1 MIVERYDTSQEAAWD
16 AFIENSRN
24 APFLFRRAYMD
35 YHRDRFEDHS
45 LIIRSDDGEI
55 LALLPAHRRD
65 GLLSSHSGLTYGGFA
80 IGTDMKI
87 AGMIEVF
94 ACLLEYLRKNEFS
107 HVLYKTIPY
116 IYHSAPAEEDRYA
129 LYLCGASWRLSSPTT
144 VVCRHNRLP
153 YQQRRARGVKRAA
166 KDGVTIRESADFDVF
181 WAILE
186 ENLRLMHRARP
197 VHSIDEIRLL
207 KTRCP
212 RNVRLFGAFE
222 GETMVAGAVI
232 YQSKH
237 VSHAQYI
244 AASGRGRELRAL
256 DLLFDTLLT
265 QLLTETIYFD
275 FGSSSEGDG
284 VNAGLLDQKEGFG
297 ARAVTQDWYDID
309 LDRGSPQALRAAL
322 V

>member
-1 MIVERYDTSQEAAWD
+1 
-16 AFIENSRN
+16 
-24 APFLFRRAYMD
+24 
-35 YHRDRFEDHS
+35 
-45 LIIRSDDGEI
+45 
-55 LALLPAHRRD
+55 
-65 GLLSSHSGLTYGGFA
+65 
-80 IGTDMKI
+80 
-87 AGMIEVF
+87 
-94 ACLLEYLRKNEFS
+94 
-107 HVLYKTIPY
+107 
-116 IYHSAPAEEDRYA
+116 
-129 LYLCGASWRLSSPTT
+129 
-144 VVCRHNRLP
+144 
-153 YQQRRARGVKRAA
+153 VKRAA